1 VNRGRLM
8 LAAGLVALV
17 AAPAAMA
24 HVEVLP
30 STAVKGESTEFTVRV
45 PAEEGLT
52 TTQVRVTF
60 PTEVSVYAIADAPG
74 WTTKILKR
82 PDGRIGGVIWSGGSI
97 PPSHYADFTFLGTP
111 FSTGSAVFPAWQT
124 TSSGKVKRWTGPP
137 EAPGAESSETGVDA
151 PGPASAVT
159 ISATAAE
166 AAPAS
171 DGSGGGGGLWLG
183 VIAIAASLVALA
195 GVGLVWASRPRD
207 LPPDGPEDHR

>member
-1 VNRGRLM
+1 M

>member
-1 VNRGRLM
+1 VIRGRLV
-8 LAAGLVALV
+8 LATGLVALMV
-17 AAPAAMA
+17 APVAMA

-60 PTEVSVYAIADAPG
+60 PAEVSVYAIADAPG

-137 EAPGAESSETGVDA
+137 EAPGAESTETGVDA

-159 ISATAAE
+159 ITATAAE

-171 DGSGGGGGLWLG
+171 DGSGNGGGLWLG
-183 VIAIAASLVALA
+183 VIAIAVSLAALA

>member
-1 VNRGRLM
+1 M
-8 LAAGLVALV
+8 LATGLVALMV
-17 AAPAAMA
+17 APVAMA

-60 PTEVSVYAIADAPG
+60 PAEVSVYAIADAPG

-97 PPSHYADFTFLGTP
+97 APGHYANFTFLGTP
-111 FSTGSAVFPAWQT
+111 FSTGSAVFPSWQT

-137 EAPGAESSETGVDA
+137 EPPGAESTETGVDS

-159 ISATAAE
+159 ITDSAAE

-171 DGSGGGGGLWLG
+171 DGSGNSGGLWLG

-207 LPPDGPEDHR
+207 LPPDGPEDRR

>member
-1 VNRGRLM
+1 MTRGRLM
-8 LAAGLVALV
+8 LATGLIALTASPV
-17 AAPAAMA
+17 AMA

-82 PDGRIGGVIWSGGSI
+82 PDGRIGGVIWSGGAI
-97 PPSHYADFTFLGTP
+97 TPSHYANFTFLGTP
-111 FSTGSAVFPAWQT
+111 FSTGSAVFPSWQT

-137 EAPGAESSETGVDA
+137 EAPGAASAETGVGA
-151 PGPASAVT
+151 PGPAAAVT
-159 ISATAAE
+159 ITETAAE
-166 AAPAS
+166 AAPAGDS
-171 DGSGGGGGLWLG
+171 GSSGGGLWLG

-207 LPPDGPEDHR
+207 LPPDGPEDRR

>member
-1 VNRGRLM
+1 MTRARLM
-8 LAAGLVALV
+8 VATALVALA
-17 AAPAAMA
+17 AAPVAMA

-45 PAEEGLT
+45 PAEGGLT

-60 PTEVSVYAIADAPG
+60 PTEVSVYAVADAPG

-82 PDGRIGGVIWSGGSI
+82 PDGRLAGVIWSGGSI
-97 PPSHYADFTFLGTP
+97 PPNQYADFTLLGTP
-111 FSTGSAVFPAWQT
+111 FSTGTAAWPAWQT

-137 EAPGAESSETGVDA
+137 EAAGADGAESGIDT

-159 ISATAAE
+159 ITETAAE
-166 AAPAS
+166 AAPAG
-171 DGSGGGGGLWLG
+171 GSGDGGGLWLG

-207 LPPDGPEDHR
+207 LPPDGPEDER

>member
-1 VNRGRLM
+1 MTRGRLM
-8 LAAGLVALV
+8 LATGLVALMV
-17 AAPAAMA
+17 APVAMA

-124 TSSGKVKRWTGPP
+124 TSGGKVKRWTGPP
-137 EAPGAESSETGVDA
+137 EAPGAASTETGVDA

-159 ISATAAE
+159 VTATAAE
-166 AAPAS
+166 AAPAG
-171 DGSGGGGGLWLG
+171 DGSGNGGGLWLG

-207 LPPDGPEDHR
+207 LPPDGPEDGR

>member
-1 VNRGRLM
+1 MNRGRVM
-8 LAAGLVALV
+8 LVTGLVALM
-17 AAPAAMA
+17 AAPVAMA

-74 WTTKILKR
+74 WSTKILKR
-82 PDGRIGGVIWSGGSI
+82 PDGRIGGVIWSGGAI
-97 PPSHYADFTFLGTP
+97 APSHYANFTFLGTP
-111 FSTGSAVFPAWQT
+111 FSTGTAVFPAWQT

-137 EAPGAESSETGVDA
+137 EAPGAETAETGVGA

-159 ISATAAE
+159 ITETAAE
-166 AAPAS
+166 AAPAGDS
-171 DGSGGGGGLWLG
+171 GSSGGGLWLG

-207 LPPDGPEDHR
+207 LPPDGPEDRR